1 MQHNLEKTLSMK
13 LILCIF
19 EELSGLKIKFHKSE
33 VFCFSISKEVREDY
47 INLFGCEAGSSP
59 FRYLGKLLSYG
70 ERLVLI
76 NSVLTS
82 LPIFVLSK
90 YPKGCRKG

>member
-1 MQHNLEKTLSMK
+1 VDDTIIFMQHNLEKMLSMK

-47 INLFGCEAGSSP
+47 INLFGCEAGSFP
-59 FRYLGKLLSYG
+59 FIYLGIPIQYRQLKKLN
-70 ERLVLI
+70 RK
-76 NSVLTS
+76 S
-82 LPIFVLSK
+82 LGIDL
-90 YPKGCRKG
+90 